1 MEIGKLKCEDIGE
14 LIKLYRELVEEDS
27 EVDVA
32 TNIYKEIIENP
43 HYLVAVAKED
53 DKILGTM
60 QAIVCKSLSM
70 NGKNFLVIEDVVVSK
85 ECRGMGVGRKLIN
98 YIDDFAKKNKCAYA
112 ILASSGF
119 RKGAHKFY
127 EATGFTDDVRGF
139 RKLYN
144 D

>member
-1 MEIGKLKCEDIGE
+1 MEIGRLKCEEIAKV
-14 LIKLYRELVEEDS
+14 IKLYRELVEEDS
-27 EVDVA
+27 KIEVA
-32 TNIYKEIIENP
+32 TEIYKEMMENP
-43 HYLVAVAKED
+43 NYLLAVARED
-53 DKILGTM
+53 NEIVGTM
-60 QAIVCKSLSM
+60 EAIVCKSLSM

-85 ECRGMGVGRKLIN
+85 ECRGKGVGKELVK
-98 YIDDFAKKNKCAYA
+98 YIDNFAKENNCAYA